1 MTFEIEF
8 GAHVQLIIIFHSY
21 GYVTHMSCDGSYDE
35 NYTYF
40 MFPQIK
46 KHRILT
52 RNWLLTCDLYEVL
65 VSMFVNYSK
74 LLYINNATSIYGFGY
89 KLC

>member
-8 GAHVQLIIIFHSY
+8 GALVQLIIIFHS
-21 GYVTHMSCDGSYDE
+21 YVTHMSCDGSYDE
-35 NYTYF
+35 NYYF

-52 RNWLLTCDLYEVL
+52 RN
-65 VSMFVNYSK
+65 
-74 LLYINNATSIYGFGY
+74 
-89 KLC
+89 